1 MLDRNRT
8 PSLPFSYENDRF
20 EKIVNQAPRRKS
32 SAAPKPKTAA
42 KKQIASAA
50 TKASTT
56 SPAPTTSSTT
66 APALRK
72 LSTPVSQQPRPRA
85 NPTPNQDHDPT
96 DDEEKDART
105 ARRKS
110 RVVTCAQVKVYN
122 PGQNRR
128 KPVVLEDE
136 EEDTVDAL
144 AIDPTSPRDEGMFE
158 QSSDEEDDQ
167 CDLPKLTAK
176 SGARRLATMNTT
188 LQDSAPHGPTL
199 PALPL
204 RSTAGSE
211 VNDDFIG
218 EGNQSARPTLQV
230 TPKRMIVSK
239 APSQAAPLECTDVN
253 RKQEMTNHT
262 SGTPPRRH
270 ASVPS
275 IPRTFGLVA
284 ASSLRSSTAVCGLS
298 GGSEFEYVRRSA
310 GHRGSINREG
320 ITCELEPDETAPNPT
335 QNFIDEHEND
345 DLMSADEGYITTFSD
360 DDKLLTPDL
369 DKEAEAML
377 SHIIR
382 LACLPG
388 EWLRFLESD
397 DYTISRGESTVREA
411 GHSHDAKDVL
421 QYLLRKV
428 NDLSAPRYCNT
439 YVDYENIYV
448 TSNTVRNSRTHSAP
462 EIWTPFCSLH
472 KLLNKRDE
480 LSFSSKAAECN
491 AVWKDVVDKTPFLF
505 ETQRT
510 PYAQRHWSFVVLFVN
525 TCAPQLTLCQALTG
539 ANETHEWVYRDQ
551 VLGLLGHLCR
561 EIKDYKG
568 HTVGEIVQIWD
579 HLHHKLL
586 KAYEMNGAP
595 VTDIEASE
603 VSPVTQR
610 ESHGLGRTT
619 KRKSPEH
626 LGRDGEARKRKAVL
640 T

>member
-1 MLDRNRT
+1 
-8 PSLPFSYENDRF
+8 
-20 EKIVNQAPRRKS
+20 
-32 SAAPKPKTAA
+32 
-42 KKQIASAA
+42 
-50 TKASTT
+50 
-56 SPAPTTSSTT
+56 
-66 APALRK
+66 
-72 LSTPVSQQPRPRA
+72 
-85 NPTPNQDHDPT
+85 
-96 DDEEKDART
+96 
-105 ARRKS
+105 
-110 RVVTCAQVKVYN
+110 
-122 PGQNRR
+122 
-128 KPVVLEDE
+128 
-136 EEDTVDAL
+136 
-144 AIDPTSPRDEGMFE
+144 
-158 QSSDEEDDQ
+158 
-167 CDLPKLTAK
+167 
-176 SGARRLATMNTT
+176 
-188 LQDSAPHGPTL
+188 
-199 PALPL
+199 
-204 RSTAGSE
+204 
-211 VNDDFIG
+211 
-218 EGNQSARPTLQV
+218 
-230 TPKRMIVSK
+230 
-239 APSQAAPLECTDVN
+239 
-253 RKQEMTNHT
+253 MTNHT

-270 ASVPS
+270 ASVPNT
-275 IPRTFGLVA
+275 PRTVGLVA
-284 ASSLRSSTAVCGLS
+284 AGSLRPSTAVGGLS
-298 GGSEFEYVRRSA
+298 GGSEFEYMRRSA

-320 ITCELEPDETAPNPT
+320 ITCELEPGETAPNPT

-421 QYLLRKV
+421 QYHLRKV
-428 NDLSAPRYCNT
+428 NDLSAPQYCNT

-462 EIWTPFCSLH
+462 GIWTPFCSLH

-491 AVWKDVVDKTPFLF
+491 AVWKDVVNKTPFLF
-505 ETQRT
+505 ETRRT

-539 ANETHEWVYRDQ
+539 AIETHEWVYRDQ
-551 VLGLLGHLCR
+551 VLGLLGHFCR

-568 HTVGEIVQIWD
+568 HSMGEIVQIWD

-586 KAYEMNGAP
+586 KAYEMNWAP

-610 ESHGLGRTT
+610 ESHGLGCTT

-626 LGRDGEARKRKAVL
+626 LGWDGEARKRKAIL